1 MVNRD
6 HGPGAVRRV
15 LRRTA
20 RINRGHG
27 LPCAAF
33 RACVEGTRGPR
44 PLLRV
49 SSRMR
54 GALGPPSPSG
64 SGLRR
69 DPRRCYV
76 LTVDAMCFLHGPSS
90 ERDTPRRGPFFF
102 FIGAMRPA
110 RGPPSRGR
118 RDTLYAQSAVPLSSA
133 RCAPRVVR
141 CVSSLCVGVM
151 RFAQSACRLLGAM
164 RSTRGPPGVCL
175 WGGRCCRA
183 GACAW
188 CLVRGRACVVAVLQ
202 SRWFDCRG
210 FLVSGSGH
218 GLHFM
223 ITILPSRS
231 KHT

>member
-1 MVNRD
+1 V
-6 HGPGAVRRV
+6 
-15 LRRTA
+15 
-20 RINRGHG
+20 
-27 LPCAAF
+27 
-33 RACVEGTRGPR
+33 
-44 PLLRV
+44 
-49 SSRMR
+49 
-54 GALGPPSPSG
+54 ALGPLPPAPDFVVGARGPGPPPSSVLCPYC
-64 SGLRR
+64 RR
-69 DPRRCYV
+69 DV
-76 LTVDAMCFLHGPSS
+76 LFAWSVLGTRYAPAWSVLL
-90 ERDTPRRGPFFF
+90 

-110 RGPPSRGR
+110 RGPPSCDR
-118 RDTLYAQSAVPLSSA
+118 RDAPCAQSAVPLSSA

-141 CVSSLCVGVM
+141 CSSSLCVGVM
-151 RFAQSACRLLGAM
+151 RSARSACRFLGAM

-175 WGGRCCRA
+175 WGRRCCRA

-202 SRWFDCRG
+202 SRCFDCRG